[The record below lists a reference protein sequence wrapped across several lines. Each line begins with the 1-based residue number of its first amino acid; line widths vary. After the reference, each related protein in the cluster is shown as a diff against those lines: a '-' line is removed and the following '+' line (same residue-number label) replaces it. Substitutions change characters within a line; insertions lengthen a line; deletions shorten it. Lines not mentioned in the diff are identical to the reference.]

1 MVFRIRIVRIAIR
14 MVLHRE
20 PPIGFLDLSL
30 RGVSGQIQEL
40 VVILLRHYSSIKK
53 HRRHLEAPA
62 VD

>member
-1 MVFRIRIVRIAIR
+1 

-20 PPIGFLDLSL
+20 PPIGFLDIGL
-30 RGVSGQIQEL
+30 RRVSGQIQEL

-53 HRRHLEAPA
+53 HRRHLEEPA